1 MSEPADETTPPGE
14 EKPEEKK
21 KRVRNRKRPAV
32 STTRLER
39 RAGKV
44 TATIKEATTWKL
56 HRDNEALSFTET
68 VERDAAQLGH
78 AIAATAE
85 RFKPAGLLIDL
96 LFGEAGPLSILVALA
111 PSIRAARTTLLEK
124 AKTRRMRAEIAR
136 QEAEAA
142 QVDGEA
148 SNFEE
153 HDNWGERQEP

>member
-1 MSEPADETTPPGE
+1 VEMTPLSRAEEGNLFYQAQVNAEDPCTFFIYEQYVDE
-14 EKPEEKK
+14 
-21 KRVRNRKRPAV
+21 A
-32 STTRLER
+32 
-39 RAGKV
+39 AY
-44 TATIKEATTWKL
+44 EAQLRGTYGI
-56 HRDNEALSFTET
+56 ET